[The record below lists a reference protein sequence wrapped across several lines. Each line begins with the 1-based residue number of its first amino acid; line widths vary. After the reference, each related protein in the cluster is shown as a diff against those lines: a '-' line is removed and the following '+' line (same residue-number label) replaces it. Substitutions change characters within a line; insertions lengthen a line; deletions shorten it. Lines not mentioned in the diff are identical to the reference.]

1 REPADPSSSVQ
12 AVAPVVFN
20 GRIDP
25 PGDEDRFLLTVTPGS
40 RLRIKVQAYELGSSL
55 DAVLRVDGKGGAAIA
70 NADDQTIPL
79 PPKNGRPQ
87 SIILPDPIIDTTVPS
102 GTSEIA
108 VVIRDLERR
117 GGVGFPYRIVAE
129 PIEPDFEIA
138 ANATEASV
146 PRGSTAAVAVTV
158 KRKGYTGP
166 IAVTVDN
173 PPAGLTVRPGTIA
186 AGQTAGLLT
195 LTASPDASF
204 PAAPIKLVGR
214 GQGTSGP
221 IQRVAAA
228 PVIFAKQTNLPTSSI
243 TEYGLVAAP
252 ALPTP
257 ATLDVAPEPIEV
269 AQGFGNTIPVKVT
282 RTKGSDGVLAI
293 SGLVLPPGVT
303 IPGDKV

>member
-1 REPADPSSSVQ
+1 MDRDFLVDLFSDFG
-12 AVAPVVFN
+12 AVTIRPMFS
-20 GRIDP
+20 GFGI
-25 PGDEDRFLLTVTPGS
+25 S
-40 RLRIKVQAYELGSSL
+40 
-55 DAVLRVDGKGGAAIA
+55 VDGVNFAMALRAGLYFR
-70 NADDQTIPL
+70 ADDQTIPL
-79 PPKNGRPQ
+79 PPKNGMAQ
-87 SIILPDPIIDTTVPS
+87 SIILPDPIIETTVPS

-129 PIEPDFEIA
+129 PIEPEFEIA

-166 IAVTVDN
+166 IAVTVVN

-221 IQRVAAA
+221 IERVAAA
-228 PVIFAKQTNLPTSSI
+228 PVIFAKQTNLPSTRISEAKWNFRPAVLRGATGNSRC
-243 TEYGLVAAP
+243 ELLGRLGRLPVVVVDRHYPHQGSEEPHRGNPAAGRQQN
-252 ALPTP
+252 LRPTKLST
-257 ATLDVAPEPIEV
+257 A
-269 AQGFGNTIPVKVT
+269 
-282 RTKGSDGVLAI
+282 
-293 SGLVLPPGVT
+293 
-303 IPGDKV
+303 